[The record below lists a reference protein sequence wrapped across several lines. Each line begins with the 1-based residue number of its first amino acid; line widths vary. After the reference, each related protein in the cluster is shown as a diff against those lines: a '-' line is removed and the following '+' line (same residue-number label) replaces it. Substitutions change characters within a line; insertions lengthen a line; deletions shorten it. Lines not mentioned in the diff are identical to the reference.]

1 MNKIISQ
8 YILRELFT
16 TWIGVTLVLLI
27 VLITNKF
34 ADVISDIAAGDILS
48 SSLLPIIALSSIE
61 YLIILLPLSTFL
73 SVIIVIGRFY
83 RDHEMTAIQVAGK
96 GTGFIYKIFF
106 LPLVVLIFLLGF
118 ISTVISPNAKQS
130 ILLKE
135 EEAMRSVGIEFFEP
149 GRFVNLK
156 DGAVF
161 YAQGRSEKNRFIK
174 VFLQKKTKN
183 KVTVITSEY
192 AEIQSLEDK
201 LSRLVFFNGQRYEG
215 LPGTTDFRV
224 LRFTEHRLPLFFDS
238 NDINDESYETKNF
251 NELIMDDSVASMSEL
266 QWRVSPA
273 IALIILVLLA
283 VPLSKS
289 SPREGQYGGLII
301 GVLIYLVYVNML
313 GAAKVWFEQGNSP
326 IELGIWWVHGCFAV
340 FLIIYLYF
348 KSRLSRI
355 GR

>member
-16 TWIGVTLVLLI
+16 TWVGVTLVLLI

-96 GTGFIYKIFF
+96 GTGFIYKIFTF
-106 LPLVVLIFLLGF
+106 PLIVLIFLLGF

-183 KVTVITSEY
+183 KVSVITSEY
-192 AEIQSLEDK
+192 AEIQSLEDN

-251 NELIMDDSVASMSEL
+251 NELIMDESVPSRSEL
-266 QWRVSPA
+266 QWRVSPP

-301 GVLIYLVYVNML
+301 GVLIYLIYVNML

-348 KSRLSRI
+348 NSRLSRI

>member
-16 TWIGVTLVLLI
+16 TWVGVTLVLLI

-96 GTGFIYKIFF
+96 GTGFIYKIFTF
-106 LPLVVLIFLLGF
+106 PLIVLIFLLGF

-183 KVTVITSEY
+183 KVSVITSEY
-192 AEIQSLEDK
+192 AEIQSLEDN

-224 LRFTEHRLPLFFDS
+224 LQFSEHRLPLFFES

-251 NELIMDDSVASMSEL
+251 NELLMDESVLSRSEL
-266 QWRVSPA
+266 QWRVSPP

-340 FLIIYLYF
+340 FLMIYLYF
-348 KSRLSRI
+348 NTRLSRI

>member
-16 TWIGVTLVLLI
+16 TWVGVTLVLLI

-96 GTGFIYKIFF
+96 GTGFIYKIFTF
-106 LPLVVLIFLLGF
+106 PLIVLIFLLGF

-183 KVTVITSEY
+183 KVSVITSEY
-192 AEIQSLEDK
+192 AEIQSLEDN

-251 NELIMDDSVASMSEL
+251 NELIMDESVPSRSEL
-266 QWRVSPA
+266 QWRVSPP

>member
-8 YILRELFT
+8 YILKELFG
-16 TWIGVTLVLLI
+16 TWLGVTLVLLI

-48 SSLLPIIALSSIE
+48 SSLIPIIALSSIE

-96 GTGFIYKIFF
+96 GTGFIYRVF
-106 LPLVVLIFLLGF
+106 LFPLIVLIVLLTF

-135 EEAMRSVGIEFFEP
+135 EAAMRSVGIEFFEP

-156 DGAVF
+156 DGSVF
-161 YAQGRSEKNRFIK
+161 YAQGRSERNRFIK
-174 VFLQKKTKN
+174 VFLQKKTNN
-183 KVTVITSEY
+183 KVSVITSEY
-192 AEIQSLEDK
+192 AEIQSLENN
-201 LSRLVFFNGQRYEG
+201 SNRLVFFNGQRYEG
-215 LPGTTDFRV
+215 LPGTSDFRV
-224 LRFTEHRLPLFFDS
+224 LKFSEHRLPLFFDS
-238 NDINDESYETKNF
+238 NGSSDEGYETKSFMQLIF
-251 NELIMDDSVASMSEL
+251 NDSVFSRSEL
-266 QWRVSPA
+266 QWRISPP

-289 SPREGQYGGLII
+289 SPREGQYGGLVI
-301 GVLIYLVYVNML
+301 GVLIYLVYVNLL
-313 GAAKVWFEQGNSP
+313 GAAKVWFEQGDSP
-326 IELGIWWVHGCFAV
+326 IELGIWWVHGCFAI
-340 FLIIYLYF
+340 FLIIYSLF
-348 KSRLSRI
+348 KSQLSRI

>member
-16 TWIGVTLVLLI
+16 TWVGVTLVLLI

-96 GTGFIYKIFF
+96 GTGFIYKIFTF
-106 LPLVVLIFLLGF
+106 PLIVLIFLLGF

-183 KVTVITSEY
+183 KVSVITSEY
-192 AEIQSLEDK
+192 AEIQSLEDN

-251 NELIMDDSVASMSEL
+251 NELNMDESVPSRSEL
-266 QWRVSPA
+266 QWRVSPP